1 MTARIAPIDSA
12 HADEPTQQLFSA
24 VKAKIGKVP
33 NMMKTMA
40 HSPALLEGYLA
51 FSEAL
56 NKGVLPE
63 IVRQQ
68 VALFVSQQ
76 NDCAYCLS
84 AHTLIGRHAGLS
96 REQVLLARHG
106 QAQDVKQQAVL
117 NLVQN
122 ILDWRGDVS
131 NEQFTAAR
139 AAGLTD
145 AEIAEVV
152 GHVALTT
159 LTNYFNQ
166 LTQVD
171 VDFPRVS
178 ANLEPAGALPA

>member
-1 MTARIAPIDSA
+1 MTARIAQVDAA
-12 HADEPTQQLFSA
+12 HADGHVQGLFAA
-24 VKAKIGKVP
+24 VKSRMGKVP

-51 FSEAL
+51 FSGAL
-56 NKGVLPE
+56 DKGVLSE
-63 IVRQQ
+63 FVRQQ
-68 VALFVSQQ
+68 IALFVSQQ
-76 NDCAYCLS
+76 NGCEYCLS
-84 AHTLIGRHAGLS
+84 AHTLIGRHAGLN
-96 REQVLLARHG
+96 REQVLLARQG
-106 QAQDVKQQAVL
+106 QAQDPKQQAVL

-131 NEQFTAAR
+131 TEQFNAAKE
-139 AAGLTD
+139 AGLSD
-145 AEIAEVV
+145 AEIVEVV

-166 LTQVD
+166 LTQAE

-178 ANLEPAGALPA
+178 ANLERLATLQA

>member
-1 MTARIAPIDSA
+1 MTARIVPVDSA
-12 HADEPTQQLFSA
+12 VANEPTQQLFSA
-24 VKAKIGKVP
+24 VKARMGKLP

-51 FSEAL
+51 FSGAL

-68 VALFVSQQ
+68 IALFVSQE
-76 NDCAYCLS
+76 NGCEYCLS

-96 REQVLLARHG
+96 REQVFLARQG
-106 QAQDVKQQAVL
+106 QAQDPKQQAVL

-122 ILDWRGDVS
+122 ILDWRGDIS
-131 NEQFTAAR
+131 NEQFAAAR
-139 AAGLTD
+139 VAGLTD

-166 LTQVD
+166 LTQPD

-178 ANLEPAGALPA
+178 ANLEPAAALSA

>member
-1 MTARIAPIDSA
+1 MTARIAPVEPA
-12 HADEPTQQLFSA
+12 VANEPTQQLFSA
-24 VKAKIGKVP
+24 VKAQMGKVP

-51 FSEAL
+51 FRGSL
-56 NKGVLPE
+56 DKGVLPE
-63 IVRQQ
+63 TVRQQ

-76 NDCAYCLS
+76 NGCEYCLS
-84 AHTLIGRHAGLS
+84 AHTLTGRHAGLN
-96 REQVLLARHG
+96 REQVLLARQG
-106 QAQDVKQQAVL
+106 QAQDTKQQAVL

-131 NEQFTAAR
+131 NEQFAAAR
-139 AAGLTD
+139 TAGLTE
-145 AEIAEVV
+145 AEISEVV

-166 LTQVD
+166 LTQPV
-171 VDFPRVS
+171 VDFPRVP
-178 ANLEPAGALPA
+178 ANLEPDTALPA

>member
-1 MTARIAPIDSA
+1 MTARIAPFDSA

-24 VKAKIGKVP
+24 VKARLGKVP

-51 FSEAL
+51 FSGAL
-56 NKGVLPE
+56 NKGVLHE
-63 IVRQQ
+63 VVRQQ
-68 VALFVSQQ
+68 IALFVSQQ
-76 NDCAYCLS
+76 NDCEYCLS

-96 REQVLLARHG
+96 REQVLLARQG
-106 QAQDVKQQAVL
+106 QAQDGKQQAVL

-122 ILDWRGDVS
+122 ILDWHGDVS
-131 NEQFTAAR
+131 NEQFAAAR

-145 AEIAEVV
+145 AEIGEVV

-166 LTQVD
+166 LTQAD

-178 ANLEPAGALPA
+178 ANLEPAAAVQA

>member
-1 MTARIAPIDSA
+1 MTARIAPLDSA
-12 HADEPTQQLFSA
+12 HADEPTQQLFAA
-24 VKAKIGKVP
+24 VKARMGKVP

-51 FSEAL
+51 FSGAL
-56 NKGVLPE
+56 SKGALPE

-68 VALFVSQQ
+68 IALFVSQQ
-76 NDCAYCLS
+76 NGCEYCLS

-96 REQVLLARHG
+96 REQAFLARQG
-106 QAQDVKQQAVL
+106 QAQDPKQQAVL
-117 NLVQN
+117 SLVQN
-122 ILDWRGDVS
+122 ILDWRGDIS
-131 NEQFTAAR
+131 NEQFAAAR
-139 AAGLTD
+139 AAGLSD

-166 LTQVD
+166 LSQAD
-171 VDFPRVS
+171 IDFPRVS
-178 ANLEPAGALPA
+178 ANLEPAAALPA

>member
-1 MTARIAPIDSA
+1 MTARIAPVDSA
-12 HADEPTQQLFSA
+12 HADEPTQQLFAA
-24 VKAKIGKVP
+24 VKAQMGKVP

-51 FSEAL
+51 FRGAL
-56 NKGVLPE
+56 DKGVLPE
-63 IVRQQ
+63 VVRQQ
-68 VALFVSQQ
+68 IALFVSQQ
-76 NDCAYCLS
+76 NDCEYCLS

-96 REQVLLARHG
+96 REQVLLARQG
-106 QAQDVKQQAVL
+106 QAQDARQQAVL

-122 ILDWRGDVS
+122 ILDWRGDIS
-131 NEQFTAAR
+131 NEQFAATR

-166 LTQVD
+166 LTHAD

-178 ANLEPAGALPA
+178 TDLEPAAALQA